1 MRTKGS
7 LQLSDKG
14 TVGESLDEV
23 VHQRTRL
30 SILMLLGGGV
40 EVDFSFLR
48 TSLDLTDG
56 NLGRHLDVLAEAG
69 IIAVRKTY
77 NGRRS
82 RSWIRLTDYGTLK
95 LGQEA
100 RILRSIADQIDQVRA
115 LISDETY

>member
-14 TVGESLDEV
+14 AVGESFDEV

-69 IIAVRKTY
+69 IIAVSKTY

-115 LISDETY
+115 LNSDETS